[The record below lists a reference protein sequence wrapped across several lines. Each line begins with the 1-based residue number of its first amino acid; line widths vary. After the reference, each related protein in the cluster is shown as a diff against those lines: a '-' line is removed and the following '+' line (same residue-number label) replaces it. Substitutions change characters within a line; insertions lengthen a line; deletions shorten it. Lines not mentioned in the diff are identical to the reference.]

1 MSEPSVN
8 SKVRLL
14 GEVGT
19 TEKPSLSL
27 TPRTPAQSAA
37 PPVSITP
44 PPSPAPVPAEPIFLG
59 DSADGA
65 DLLNAGQIVQPLAQL
80 CVTPQVQTPFLAAIL
95 GPSGAGKTFAL
106 RRFAQAIEQL
116 GVSSA
121 TAGGGVLQRVV
132 LARVDASNRVEAPVA
147 IASAAYAALD
157 REPGGVDYSGLLD
170 ETGHAG
176 GDPHRAARAASD
188 RHDDLVRKLETERT
202 QRDEIE
208 ARRARIA
215 DTLAFDTP
223 GSRLDVFARARRGT
237 IEAQLRRFGFAG
249 ADVDSSYRSLAR
261 DISTLGAGGRA
272 AVVIRSIWA
281 YGSQSRLILWAIV
294 AFVLGFLIRLLHSDA
309 AVAAVGGANDW
320 LKPVAGWIAAH
331 GDWFDRA
338 SEILYLLG
346 ALAIALNLWRALQ
359 FSNILL
365 RGSRLLTSEVRERRQ
380 DLDARSARLNQRVA
394 TLTAEAE
401 AAARRAQ
408 AASERVGG
416 KTAVRAPGP
425 EFLDSGHA
433 PSASAREFLAALSM
447 RVGRSAGRDRTSA
460 GSLIVVVDNLDALTP
475 TRRRNWIDARPG
487 VIGQGCVGLLAFDP
501 GRLAAALGGPA
512 EARRRLGKWLQVT
525 VNLPA
530 RKAGEGEAVV
540 ARLLALAPPPASA
553 PDPAVAAALIEP
565 LSSAETT
572 LLAALAPLA
581 AHSPRE
587 AKRFLNAY
595 RLARCSNAPRPV
607 MALMQAAAFADDDV
621 QAALRTR
628 LTDAAGELADVAGP
642 PALIAAIRPPA
653 PPGQRFLD
661 PIEDARAA
669 AAVADRYA
677 LPL

>member
-59 DSADGA
+59 NSADGA

-249 ADVDSSYRSLAR
+249 ADVNSSYRSLAR

-309 AVAAVGGANDW
+309 AVAAVGAPTTGSSRSRAGSPRTATGSTGRRRSCISSARWRSRSTCGARFSSPTFSCAARGCSLPRSAND
-320 LKPVAGWIAAH
+320 ARTSTR
-331 GDWFDRA
+331 DRP
-338 SEILYLLG
+338 
-346 ALAIALNLWRALQ
+346 
-359 FSNILL
+359 
-365 RGSRLLTSEVRERRQ
+365 GSI
-380 DLDARSARLNQRVA
+380 
-394 TLTAEAE
+394 
-401 AAARRAQ
+401 
-408 AASERVGG
+408 
-416 KTAVRAPGP
+416 
-425 EFLDSGHA
+425 
-433 PSASAREFLAALSM
+433 SAS
-447 RVGRSAGRDRTSA
+447 
-460 GSLIVVVDNLDALTP
+460 
-475 TRRRNWIDARPG
+475 
-487 VIGQGCVGLLAFDP
+487 
-501 GRLAAALGGPA
+501 
-512 EARRRLGKWLQVT
+512 
-525 VNLPA
+525 
-530 RKAGEGEAVV
+530 
-540 ARLLALAPPPASA
+540 
-553 PDPAVAAALIEP
+553 
-565 LSSAETT
+565 
-572 LLAALAPLA
+572 
-581 AHSPRE
+581 PR
-587 AKRFLNAY
+587 
-595 RLARCSNAPRPV
+595 
-607 MALMQAAAFADDDV
+607 
-621 QAALRTR
+621 
-628 LTDAAGELADVAGP
+628 
-642 PALIAAIRPPA
+642 
-653 PPGQRFLD
+653 
-661 PIEDARAA
+661 
-669 AAVADRYA
+669 
-677 LPL
+677 